1 MAGDSRCCKKQNM
14 LTDLDHRLRTLELKC
29 RFPVKHLLAG
39 EYHSIFKGRGVE
51 FEDVRPYEPG
61 DDVRT
66 MEWKVTART
75 GTPHIKRYI
84 EEREQFIYL
93 VVDISASVLE
103 DGNGKRRDTI
113 TEVCGMITM
122 AALNNNDR
130 VGLILFTDELELVI
144 SPAKGRQHALRIM
157 EALLTFQPRRK
168 GTRFEAALDAI
179 GHLARKRSVFFII
192 SDFLADD
199 HLDEMAALATRH
211 DVNAIHLIDPRYAL
225 SQCEGLLRIQDSES
239 GVESLVDLKLSRNEK
254 GLHKKALRTSMM
266 NHGVNLME
274 IEAGQDCVSALATFF
289 KSRQHRIDEETGG

>member
-1 MAGDSRCCKKQNM
+1 MIA
-14 LTDLDHRLRTLELKC
+14 DLDHRLKTLELKC
-29 RFPVKHLLAG
+29 RFPVQHLLAG

-75 GTPHIKRYI
+75 GKPHIKRYI

-93 VVDISASVLE
+93 VVDVSASILDDV
-103 DGNGKRRDTI
+103 DGKRRDTI
-113 TEVCGMITM
+113 AEVCALITM

-130 VGLILFTDELELVI
+130 VGLILFTDQLELVL
-144 SPAKGRQHALRIM
+144 PPDKGRQHALRLM
-157 EALLTFQPRRK
+157 ESLLTFQPSNR
-168 GTRFEAALDAI
+168 GTRFAAALDAI
-179 GHLARKRSVFFII
+179 GHLARKRSVFFIL
-192 SDFLADD
+192 SDFLAED

-211 DVNAIHLIDPRYAL
+211 DVNAIHLMDRRYAVH
-225 SQCEGLLRIQDSES
+225 QGDGLLRIHDAES

-254 GLHKKALRTSMM
+254 VLHKEGLRSSMM

-274 IEAGQDCVSALATFF
+274 LEAGQDCVAALTMFF